1 MFCYANLEEFLLM
14 LALGYSYH
22 HGDKWCIQLDLRV
35 NYPFILLRSYNK
47 CFCACKCLY
56 CS

>member
-22 HGDKWCIQLDLRV
+22 HGKWCIQLDLRV

-47 CFCACKCLY
+47 CFCACKCL
-56 CS
+56 